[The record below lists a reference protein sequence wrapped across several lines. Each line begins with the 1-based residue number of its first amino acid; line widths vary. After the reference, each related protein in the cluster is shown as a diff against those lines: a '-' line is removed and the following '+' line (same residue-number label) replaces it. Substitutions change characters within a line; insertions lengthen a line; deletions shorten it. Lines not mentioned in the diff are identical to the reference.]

1 MSPRGGRVRTEK
13 HEKALDKAL
22 QKVEKA
28 GKDPNKTVGA
38 SLRKAAQENA

>member
-13 HEKALDKAL
+13 HEKALDSAIK
-22 QKVEKA
+22 KVEKA
-28 GKDPNKTVGA
+28 GKDSSKTVGA